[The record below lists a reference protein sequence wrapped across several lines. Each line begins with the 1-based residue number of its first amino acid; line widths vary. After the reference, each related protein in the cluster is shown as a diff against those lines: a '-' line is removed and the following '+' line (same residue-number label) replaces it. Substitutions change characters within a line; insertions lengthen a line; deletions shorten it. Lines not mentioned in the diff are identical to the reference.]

1 MEQTPQDTFAALAAL
16 EEEERRRQ
24 EAELANLQPSTV
36 GNQGPDFIPGE
47 AERAIAL
54 REAAGEAAGP
64 PPPEYTPF
72 REFTGDKYEETEDGR
87 GRETDDYIRYKR
99 AEEQVKGFNENP
111 VVQTLQGGADIAKS
125 IVQGTGDTLFGAI
138 KGLGWLSGTA
148 QSGWDEAAGGPK
160 GPSFIQQGTAAVDDY
175 WHQVNPQSDN
185 GAHHAIRKMWGV
197 IGPSVMIPAATIPR
211 LAALPFAAK
220 IPGAAKTTAAFA
232 ATMGIDAAVF
242 NSSTSSYDENAAKS
256 LNDMFGWNLPGA
268 TPEGAGSDEKWKYNQ
283 MENLGFSAAGGLIQG
298 VAALNT
304 WRKVRPK
311 KNMFEASWVHKW
323 DTQRHKLPT
332 DGVPTTGTQVEWDPA
347 VVLVP
352 KTTESAEGLV
362 RNADQIAQQTT
373 SPAIKEIDD
382 QIERVLNLEP
392 EALPPGRKEEMLSEL
407 AEVKQGIEV
416 DEMAFDPLTR
426 NINEAANARANALA
440 DEAAERIQTNQG
452 EYDPI
457 IHDPAPLDQK
467 AVSFNGPADP
477 LGAVVDTVRIQ
488 ENLGT
493 IKGQARAVLPTKG
506 MRALLNADGGTR
518 GAILEEIVQAVEPSR
533 EMTAIIEGGR
543 WKIDSP
549 KFIEGA
555 NKKVSQIVGEDP
567 KEFADAL
574 NRLKKQGQLGV
585 KTVSDEE
592 FIEWSLAAQTIFRD
606 FDPDKLR
613 AAALVTQQAA
623 DGATNAAWAANVL
636 DGVTDTTRQLSNMY
650 DNLGVVLRETNT
662 IRSLWGYKGQLLDM
676 AKDGRKLD
684 PESLA
689 KLADD
694 VDNIHAT
701 SQMKATQFVEEMK
714 RVAAE
719 EPEYLKAFTKAYDFT
734 GGNVDDITK
743 LNEWAAKKVSWTKA
757 IVDLDPTT
765 PSLWAQGVRG
775 IMYNSMLNGLAPLRA
790 LTGNAMLTIG
800 KPVSILAGSAFQAVG
815 DVVTTGGFV
824 SSNAQLKRALYTY
837 GGVVENFQRAW
848 GHAMKE
854 WDFVV
859 KNPEQAMQRGRHDV
873 QFAASDSFEVLEDM
887 ANGWY
892 RDGKFGQLFL
902 LNMARGM
909 SFYNNL
915 GISRWGVNL
924 LHTIDGFTNS
934 MMASGFA
941 RARAYD
947 ELFEANGGV
956 TIGKG
961 FQQAF
966 AKRQEELYSTAFD
979 STGLVTDKA
988 VKHAAEEIALNLD
1001 NDAIKL
1007 LNKVMDTVP
1016 ALKPLFMFPRT
1027 GLNGLTMAWS
1037 YNPLSGLGLAIGKA
1051 RRTFE
1056 AITPAMK
1063 DAVLREHGI
1072 TEFSEVAY
1080 QALKNEYRGRQL
1092 MGAGV
1097 VMAAGM
1103 FAVNGNLTGNG
1114 SHDAN
1119 EKKDMMRLG
1128 WKPLSIRIN
1137 GTWHSYQGMEPY
1149 QQLLALVADTVY
1161 QAERVDSA
1169 TSEDRFRKIG
1179 YAITM
1184 NVTNQTFLSG
1194 LSPLANLFKLN
1205 NEGAW
1210 ERFAAQV
1217 ANPLLP
1223 QAGVRSIL
1231 SKAIT
1236 PQLKDVE
1243 TDFWSYMKNYNRF
1256 LFSGNEGL
1264 KDQLDIFTGDR
1275 INYTD
1280 PMTSAINSV
1289 LPFFKSNGGTEPWRQ
1304 WLLGT
1309 GWNGLNNLRTNKLTS
1324 QPLTPDE
1331 RYFINNW
1338 IARHAG
1344 LRKQV
1349 QQLMNEEKKGKY
1361 IQKYVDARGQ
1371 KKQKEMPI
1379 SDTYVHQRL
1388 DRMIDNAF
1396 NAAWHAL
1403 ELEHESYYH
1412 IPILEQFKAQQ
1423 LQQGNPQGASKTS
1436 DKIQQLLQ
1444 SRQPLN

>member
-1 MEQTPQDTFAALAAL
+1 
-16 EEEERRRQ
+16 
-24 EAELANLQPSTV
+24 
-36 GNQGPDFIPGE
+36 
-47 AERAIAL
+47 
-54 REAAGEAAGP
+54 
-64 PPPEYTPF
+64 
-72 REFTGDKYEETEDGR
+72 
-87 GRETDDYIRYKR
+87 
-99 AEEQVKGFNENP
+99 
-111 VVQTLQGGADIAKS
+111 
-125 IVQGTGDTLFGAI
+125 
-138 KGLGWLSGTA
+138 
-148 QSGWDEAAGGPK
+148 
-160 GPSFIQQGTAAVDDY
+160 
-175 WHQVNPQSDN
+175 
-185 GAHHAIRKMWGV
+185 
-197 IGPSVMIPAATIPR
+197 MIPAATIPK
-211 LAALPFAAK
+211 LAAMPFAAH

-242 NSSTSSYDENAAKS
+242 NSSTSSYDENAAKA

-268 TPEGAGSDEKWKYNQ
+268 TPEGAGPDERWKYNQ
-283 MENLGFSAAGGLIQG
+283 MENMGFSAAGGLIQG
-298 VAALNT
+298 AAALNT
-304 WRKVRPK
+304 WRKVLKTRPK
-311 KNMFEASWVHKW
+311 ENKYAASWVHKW
-323 DTQRHKLPT
+323 DVQRWKLKV
-332 DGVPTTGTQVEWDPA
+332 DGPPAPGTQIEWDPA
-347 VVLVP
+347 IVVVP
-352 KTTESAEGLV
+352 KTTEAAEGLV
-362 RNADQIAQQTT
+362 RNAENIAQQTI
-373 SPAIKEIDD
+373 SPELKAIDD
-382 QIERVLNLEP
+382 QIDQLGLLDELG
-392 EALPPGRKEEMLSEL
+392 EAEELQL
-407 AEVKQGIEV
+407 AELVAQRGRIEV
-416 DEMAFDPLTR
+416 DEMPLDPLTR

-440 DEAAERIQTNQG
+440 DEAAEHIQTNQG

-457 IHDPAPLDQK
+457 LHDPAEAQAK
-467 AVSFNGPADP
+467 AVSINGPADP
-477 LGAVVDTVRIQ
+477 LGAVVDYARIG
-488 ENLGT
+488 ENMGT
-493 IKGQARAVLPTKG
+493 TRGQARAVLPTKG
-506 MRALLNADGGTR
+506 MRALLNAPDGTAR
-518 GAILEEIVQAVEPSR
+518 GEILEEIVQAVEPSR
-533 EMTAIIEGGR
+533 EMTAVIEGGR
-543 WKIDSP
+543 WKIESP

-555 NKKVSQIVGEDP
+555 NKKVAQIAGEDP

-574 NRLKKQGQLGV
+574 NKLKKQGQLGV

-592 FIEWSLAAQTIFRD
+592 FIEWSLATQTIFRD

-623 DGATNAAWAANVL
+623 DGATNAANAAMVL

-684 PESLA
+684 PEALA
-689 KLADD
+689 RLADD

-701 SQMKATQFVEEMK
+701 SQMKATQFVDEMK
-714 RVAAE
+714 RISTE

-757 IVDLDPTT
+757 FVDFDPKT

-775 IMYNSMLNGLAPLRA
+775 IMYNSMLNGLAPVRA

-800 KPVSILAGSAFQAVG
+800 KPVSVLTGSAFEAVG
-815 DVVTTGGFV
+815 EVATTGGFV
-824 SSNAQLKRALYTY
+824 STRAQLKRALYTY
-837 GGVVENFQRAW
+837 GGITENFQRAW

-873 QFAASDSFEVLEDM
+873 TFATSDSFEVLEDM
-887 ANGWY
+887 AEGWR
-892 RDGKFGQLFL
+892 RDGKFGELFL

-947 ELFEANGGV
+947 ELFKANGGV
-956 TIGKG
+956 TIGKD

-966 AKRQEELYSTAFD
+966 AKRQQDLYSTAFD
-979 STGLVTDKA
+979 STGLVTDEA
-988 VKHAAEEIALNLD
+988 VKHASQEIALNLD

-1007 LNKVMDTVP
+1007 LNQVIDHVP

-1027 GLNGLTMAWS
+1027 GVNGLTMAWS
-1037 YNPLSGLGLAIGKA
+1037 YNPLSGLGMAIGKA

-1056 AITPAMK
+1056 AITPQMK

-1072 TEFSEVAY
+1072 TEFSEAAF

-1114 SHDAN
+1114 PHDAN
-1119 EKKDMMRLG
+1119 EKKDMQRLG
-1128 WKPLSIRIN
+1128 WKPLSIRI
-1137 GTWHSYQGMEPY
+1137 GGKWHSYRGMEPY
-1149 QQLLALVADTVY
+1149 QQILSLVADAVY
-1161 QAERVDSA
+1161 VSERVDQA
-1169 TSEDRFRKIG
+1169 WSEDIFRKIG
-1179 YAITM
+1179 YALSM

-1210 ERFAAQV
+1210 QRFAAQV

-1231 SKAIT
+1231 NKAIT

-1243 TDFWSYMKNYNRF
+1243 TEFWGYMKNYNRF
-1256 LFSGNEGL
+1256 LYSGNEDL
-1264 KDQLDIFTGDR
+1264 KDQLDVFTGQR
-1275 INYTD
+1275 VNYTD
-1280 PMTSAINSV
+1280 PMTAAINSV

-1304 WLLGT
+1304 WLLST
-1309 GWNGLNNLRTNKLTS
+1309 GWNGLNNLRTNKLTG

-1338 IARHAG
+1338 VAKHAG
-1344 LRKQV
+1344 LKKQV
-1349 QQLMNEEKKGKY
+1349 QQLMVEEKKGKY

-1379 SDTYVHQRL
+1379 SKTYIHQRL
-1388 DRMIDNAF
+1388 DRMIDSAF

-1412 IPILEQFKAQQ
+1412 VPILEQFKKQQ
-1423 LQQGNPQGASKTS
+1423 LEQRDPQGASETS
-1436 DKIQQLLQ
+1436 DQIQQLLQ
-1444 SRQPLN
+1444 GRQPLN

>member
-1 MEQTPQDTFAALAAL
+1 MTNSYNPTPQDTFRALAL
-16 EEEERRRQ
+16 MEEEERQRQ
-24 EAELANLQPSTV
+24 EALLSQTEPTKV
-36 GNQGPDFIPGE
+36 GKHGPDVVPGQE
-47 AERAIAL
+47 EIIQQYRPEIGPPLVPGASEVAMEE
-54 REAAGEAAGP
+54 REAAKGP
-64 PPPEYTPF
+64 L
-72 REFTGDKYEETEDGR
+72 
-87 GRETDDYIRYKR
+87 TDVIDNQQDSLDAK
-99 AEEQVKGFNENP
+99 
-111 VVQTLQGGADIAKS
+111 IALL
-125 IVQGTGDTLFGAI
+125 QGTGDTLFGAI
-138 KGLGWLSGTA
+138 KGIGWL
-148 QSGWDEAAGGPK
+148 AGG
-160 GPSFIQQGTAAVDDY
+160 GRENSWVRQGTEALDDY

-197 IGPSVMIPAATIPR
+197 IGPSVIIPAASIPK
-211 LAALPFAAK
+211 LASLPFATH
-220 IPGAAKTTAAFA
+220 IPKAAKTTAAFA
-232 ATMGIDAAVF
+232 YTMGIDAAVF
-242 NSSTSSYDENAAKS
+242 NSSTSSYDENAAKA

-268 TPEGAGSDEKWKYNQ
+268 TPEGAGPDERWKYNQ
-283 MENLGFSAAGGLIQG
+283 MENMGFAAAGGLIQG

-304 WRKVRPK
+304 WRKALKARPK

-323 DTQRHKLPT
+323 DTQRHKLKV
-332 DGVPTTGTQVEWDPA
+332 DGPPAPGTQVEWDPG
-347 VVLVP
+347 VVVVP
-352 KTTESAEGLV
+352 KTNEAAEGLV
-362 RNADQIAQQTT
+362 RNANEIAQQTN
-373 SPAIKEIDD
+373 SPAIKEIED
-382 QIERVLNLEP
+382 QIEKVLNLEP
-392 EALPPGRKEEMLSEL
+392 EALPPGRKEEMLAEL
-407 AEVKQGIEV
+407 EEVRKGIEA
-416 DEMAFDPLTR
+416 EETALDPLTR
-426 NINEAANARANALA
+426 NINEAANARANSLA
-440 DEAAERIQTNQG
+440 DEAAEHLQTNQG
-452 EYDPI
+452 QYDPI
-457 IHDPAPLDQK
+457 LHEPAEAQAK
-467 AVSFNGPADP
+467 ATSINGPADP

-488 ENLGT
+488 ENMGT
-493 IKGQARAVLPTKG
+493 IKGQARAVLPTRG
-506 MRALLNADGGTR
+506 MRALLNAPDGTAR
-518 GAILEEIVQAVEPSR
+518 GEILEEIVQAIEPSR

-543 WKIDSP
+543 WKIESP

-555 NKKVSQIVGEDP
+555 DRKVQQIMGEDP
-567 KEFADAL
+567 KVFAEAL
-574 NRLKKQGQLGV
+574 NNLKSQVQLGV
-585 KTVSDEE
+585 KTLDDDQFV
-592 FIEWSLAAQTIFRD
+592 EWSLAAQTMFRD

-623 DGATNAAWAANVL
+623 DGATNAANAAMVL

-694 VDNIHAT
+694 VDNIHTT

-714 RVAAE
+714 RIATE

-757 IVDLDPTT
+757 FLDLDPKT

-800 KPVSILAGSAFQAVG
+800 KPVSILAGSAWQAG
-815 DVVTTGGFV
+815 TELVTTGATV
-824 SSNAQLKRALYTY
+824 SSQAQLKRALYTY
-837 GGVVENFQRAW
+837 GGIVENFQRAW

-859 KNPEQAMQRGRHDV
+859 KNPEQAMQRGRDDIK
-873 QFAASDSFEVLEDM
+873 FANSDAFEVLEDM
-887 ANGWY
+887 ADGWY
-892 RDGKFGQLFL
+892 NNGNYAELFL

-934 MMASGFA
+934 IMASGFA
-941 RARAYD
+941 RAKAYD
-947 ELFEANGGV
+947 ELLEANGGV

-966 AKRQEELYSTAFD
+966 SKRQQDLYSTAFD
-979 STGLVTDKA
+979 STGLVTDEA
-988 VKHAAEEIALNLD
+988 VKHASQEIALNLD

-1027 GLNGLTMAWS
+1027 GLNGLNMAWT
-1037 YNPLSGLGLAIGKA
+1037 YNPISGLGLAIGKA

-1072 TEFSEVAY
+1072 TEFSEIAY

-1114 SHDAN
+1114 PHDTN

-1128 WKPLSIRIN
+1128 WKPLSIRIG
-1137 GTWHSYQGMEPY
+1137 GTWHSYRGMEPY
-1149 QQLLALVADTVY
+1149 QQILSLIADATYVS
-1161 QAERVDSA
+1161 ERVDQA
-1169 TSEDRFRKIG
+1169 WSEDIFRKIG
-1179 YAITM
+1179 YALSM

-1210 ERFAAQV
+1210 QRFAAQV

-1231 SKAIT
+1231 NKAIT

-1243 TDFWSYMKNYNRF
+1243 MEFWSYMKNFNRF
-1256 LFSGNEGL
+1256 LYSSNDDL
-1264 KDQLDIFTGDR
+1264 KDQLDIFTGER

-1280 PMTSAINSV
+1280 PMTSAINSI
-1289 LPFFKSNGGTEPWRQ
+1289 LPFFKSNGGTESWRQ

-1309 GWNGLNNLRTNKLTS
+1309 GWNGLNNLRTNRITG
-1324 QPLTPDE
+1324 QPLKADE

-1338 IARHAG
+1338 IAKHGG
-1344 LRKQV
+1344 LKKQI
-1349 QQLMNEEKKGKY
+1349 QQLMVREQKGSVIK
-1361 IQKYVDARGQ
+1361 KYVDARGQ

-1379 SDTYVHQRL
+1379 SETYIHQEL

-1396 NAAWHAL
+1396 KAAWHAL
-1403 ELEHESYYH
+1403 ELEHESYYQ
-1412 IPILEQFKAQQ
+1412 IPILEQFKQQ
-1423 LQQGNPQGASKTS
+1423 QIEQGNPQGASRTS
-1436 DKIQQLLQ
+1436 DQIQQLLQ
-1444 SRQPLN
+1444 GRQPLN

>member
-1 MEQTPQDTFAALAAL
+1 MDQSPQETFALMAAL
-16 EEEERRRQ
+16 EEEERLRQ
-24 EAELANLQPSTV
+24 EAELARQQQES
-36 GNQGPDFIPGE
+36 E
-47 AERAIAL
+47 AEIARQYTPEIGPPMVPGASEVAMEE
-54 REAAGEAAGP
+54 REAAKGP
-64 PPPEYTPF
+64 L
-72 REFTGDKYEETEDGR
+72 
-87 GRETDDYIRYKR
+87 TDMIDTK
-99 AEEQVKGFNENP
+99 QDSLNTK
-111 VVQTLQGGADIAKS
+111 IALL
-125 IVQGTGDTLFGAI
+125 QGTGDTLFGAI
-138 KGLGWLSGTA
+138 KGIGWL
-148 QSGWDEAAGGPK
+148 AGG
-160 GPSFIQQGTAAVDDY
+160 GRENSWIRQGTEAIDDY

-197 IGPSVMIPAATIPR
+197 IGPSVMIPATTIPK
-211 LAALPFAAK
+211 LASLPFAAH
-220 IPGAAKTTAAFA
+220 IPKAAKTTAAFA
-232 ATMGIDAAVF
+232 YTMGIDAAVF
-242 NSSTSSYDENAAKS
+242 NSSTSSYDENAAKA

-268 TPEGAGSDEKWKYNQ
+268 TPEGAGPDERWKYNQ

-298 VAALNT
+298 AAALNT
-304 WRKVRPK
+304 WRKALKARPK

-323 DTQRHKLPT
+323 DTQRHKLKV
-332 DGVPTTGTQVEWDPA
+332 DGPPAPGTRVEWDPA
-347 VVLVP
+347 IVVIP
-352 KTTESAEGLV
+352 KTTEAAEGLV
-362 RNADQIAQQTT
+362 RNADNIAQQTI
-373 SPAIKEIDD
+373 SPELKQIYD
-382 QIERVLNLEP
+382 QIDELGNPDEW
-392 EALPPGRKEEMLSEL
+392 GEL
-407 AEVKQGIEV
+407 AEQEAARLLVEAKKIEV

-426 NINEAANARANALA
+426 NINEVANARANSLA
-440 DEAAERIQTNQG
+440 DEAAEHIQTNQG

-467 AVSFNGPADP
+467 AVSINGPADP
-477 LGAVVDTVRIQ
+477 LGAVVDHARIG
-488 ENLGT
+488 ENMGT
-493 IKGQARAVLPTKG
+493 IRGQARAVTSTKG
-506 MRALLNADGGTR
+506 LRDLLKADGGTR
-518 GAILEEIVQAVEPSR
+518 SEILEEIVQAVEPSR
-533 EMTAIIEGGR
+533 EMTAVIEGGR
-543 WKIDSP
+543 WKIESP

-555 NKKVSQIVGEDP
+555 NKKVAQIVGEDP

-574 NRLKKQGQLGV
+574 NKLKKQGQLGV

-592 FIEWSLAAQTIFRD
+592 FIEWSLASQTIFRD

-613 AAALVTQQAA
+613 AASLVVQQAA
-623 DGATNAAWAANVL
+623 DGATNAANAANVL

-684 PESLA
+684 PEALA
-689 KLADD
+689 RLADD
-694 VDNIHAT
+694 VDNIHTT

-714 RVAAE
+714 RIAKE

-757 IVDLDPTT
+757 FVDFDPAT

-775 IMYNSMLNGLAPLRA
+775 IMYNSLLNGLAPLRA

-800 KPVSILAGSAFQAVG
+800 KPVSVLAGSAFEAVG
-815 DVVTTGGFV
+815 DVATTGGFV
-824 SSNAQLKRALYTY
+824 STRAQLKRALYTY
-837 GGVVENFQRAW
+837 GGIIENFQRAW

-873 QFAASDSFEVLEDM
+873 TFATSDAFDVLEDM
-887 ANGWY
+887 AEGW
-892 RDGKFGQLFL
+892 RNDGKYGELFL
-902 LNMARGM
+902 LNSARVM

-947 ELFEANGGV
+947 ELFKANGGV
-956 TIGKG
+956 TIGKD

-966 AKRQEELYSTAFD
+966 AKRQRDLYSTAFD
-979 STGLVTDKA
+979 STGLVTDEA
-988 VKHAAEEIALNLD
+988 VKHASQEIALNLD

-1007 LNKVMDTVP
+1007 LNQVIDHVP

-1027 GLNGLTMAWS
+1027 GINGLNMAWS
-1037 YNPLSGLGLAIGKA
+1037 YNPLSGLGMAIGKA

-1056 AITPAMK
+1056 AVTPQMK

-1072 TEFSEVAY
+1072 TEFSEIAY
-1080 QALKNEYRGRQL
+1080 QALKSEYRGRQL

-1114 SHDAN
+1114 PHDAN
-1119 EKKDMMRLG
+1119 EKKDMQRLG

-1137 GTWHSYQGMEPY
+1137 GTWHSYRGMEPY
-1149 QQLLALVADTVY
+1149 QQILSLVADAVY
-1161 QAERVDSA
+1161 VSERVDQA
-1169 TSEDRFRKIG
+1169 WSEDIFRKIG
-1179 YAITM
+1179 YALSM

-1210 ERFAAQV
+1210 QRFAAQV

-1223 QAGVRSIL
+1223 QAGVRSVL

-1243 TDFWSYMKNYNRF
+1243 TEFWSYMKNYNRF
-1256 LFSGNEGL
+1256 FYSGNTDL
-1264 KDQLDIFTGDR
+1264 KDQLDVFTGDR
-1275 INYTD
+1275 VNYTE
-1280 PMTSAINSV
+1280 PLTSAINSV

-1304 WLLGT
+1304 WLLST
-1309 GWNGLNNLRTNKLTS
+1309 GWNGLNNLRTNKLTG

-1338 IARHAG
+1338 IAQHGG
-1344 LRKQV
+1344 LKKQV

-1361 IQKYVDARGQ
+1361 IQQYVDARGQ

-1379 SDTYVHQRL
+1379 SKTYVHQRL

-1412 IPILEQFKAQQ
+1412 IPILEEFKKQQ
-1423 LQQGNPQGASKTS
+1423 LEQRDPQGARKTS
-1436 DKIQQLLQ
+1436 DQIQQLLQ
-1444 SRQPLN
+1444 GRQPLN

>member
-1 MEQTPQDTFAALAAL
+1 MTNSYNPTPQDTFRALAL
-16 EEEERRRQ
+16 MEEEERQRQ
-24 EAELANLQPSTV
+24 EALLSQTQPTQVGKYGPDVVPGQEEIIQQYRPEIGPPMVPGASELAM
-36 GNQGPDFIPGE
+36 E
-47 AERAIAL
+47 E
-54 REAAGEAAGP
+54 REAAKGP
-64 PPPEYTPF
+64 L
-72 REFTGDKYEETEDGR
+72 
-87 GRETDDYIRYKR
+87 TDVIDNQQDSLDAK
-99 AEEQVKGFNENP
+99 
-111 VVQTLQGGADIAKS
+111 IALL
-125 IVQGTGDTLFGAI
+125 QGTGDTLFGAI
-138 KGLGWLSGTA
+138 KGMGWLMGST
-148 QSGWDEAAGGPK
+148 QSGWDEVAGGPK
-160 GPSFIQQGTAAVDDY
+160 GDNLIQQGTAAVDDY

-185 GAHHAIRKMWGV
+185 GAHHAIRKIWGV
-197 IGPSVMIPAATIPR
+197 VGPSVMIPAATIPK
-211 LAALPFAAK
+211 LAALPFAAH

-232 ATMGIDAAVF
+232 YTMGIDAAVF
-242 NSSTSSYDENAAKS
+242 NSSTSSYDENAAKA

-268 TPEGAGSDEKWKYNQ
+268 TPEGAGPDEKWKYNQ

-298 VAALNT
+298 AAALNT
-304 WRKVRPK
+304 WRKVRAK
-311 KNMFEASWVHKW
+311 KNMFEASWIHKW
-323 DTQRHKLPT
+323 DTQRQSLPK
-332 DGVPTTGTQVEWDPA
+332 DGPPAPGTQIEWDPA
-347 VVLVP
+347 IVVVP
-352 KTTESAEGLV
+352 KTTEAAEGLV
-362 RNADQIAQQTT
+362 RNADQIAQQTK
-373 SPAIKEIDD
+373 SPALREIDD
-382 QIERVLNLEP
+382 QIDQLGLLDELGEV
-392 EALPPGRKEEMLSEL
+392 EELQL
-407 AEVKQGIEV
+407 AELVAQRGRIEV

-426 NINEAANARANALA
+426 NINEAANARANSLA
-440 DEAAERIQTNQG
+440 DEAAKRIETNQG
-452 EYDPI
+452 QYDPI
-457 IHDPAPLDQK
+457 LHDPAPLDQK
-467 AVSFNGPADP
+467 AVSINGPADP

-488 ENLGT
+488 ENMGT
-493 IKGQARAVLPTKG
+493 IKGQARAVTSTKG
-506 MRALLNADGGTR
+506 LRDLLNANGPGR
-518 GAILEEIVQAVEPSR
+518 SEILEEIVQAVEPSR
-533 EMTAIIEGGR
+533 EMTAVIEGGR
-543 WKIDSP
+543 WKIESP

-555 NKKVSQIVGEDP
+555 NRKVAQIVGDDP
-567 KEFADAL
+567 TEFAEAL
-574 NRLKKQGQLGV
+574 NKLKKQGQLGV

-623 DGATNAAWAANVL
+623 DGATNAANAAMVL

-684 PESLA
+684 PEALA
-689 KLADD
+689 RLADD
-694 VDNIHAT
+694 VDNIHTT
-701 SQMKATQFVEEMK
+701 SQMKATQFVDEMK
-714 RVAAE
+714 RIATE
-719 EPEYLKAFTKAYDFT
+719 QPEYLKAFTKAYDFT
-734 GGNVDDITK
+734 GGNVDDIVK

-757 IVDLDPTT
+757 FLDLDPKT

-775 IMYNSMLNGLAPLRA
+775 IMYNSLLNGLAPLRA

-800 KPVSILAGSAFQAVG
+800 KPVSVLAGSAWQAG
-815 DVVTTGGFV
+815 TELATTGTTV
-824 SSNAQLKRALYTY
+824 SSQAQLKRALYTY
-837 GGVVENFQRAW
+837 GGIVENFQRAW
-848 GHAMKE
+848 GHALKE

-859 KNPEQAMQRGRHDV
+859 KNPEQAMQRGRDDIK
-873 QFAASDSFEVLEDM
+873 FANSDAFEVLEDM
-887 ANGWY
+887 ADGWY
-892 RDGKFGQLFL
+892 NNGNYAELFL

-934 MMASGFA
+934 IMASGFA
-941 RARAYD
+941 RAKAYD

-966 AKRQEELYSTAFD
+966 NKRQQDLYSTAFD
-979 STGLVTDKA
+979 STGLVTDEA
-988 VKHAAEEIALNLD
+988 VKHAAQEIALNLD

-1027 GLNGLTMAWS
+1027 GLNGLNMAWS
-1037 YNPLSGLGLAIGKA
+1037 YNPISGLGLAIGKA

-1056 AITPAMK
+1056 AVTPAMK

-1072 TEFSEVAY
+1072 TEFSEIAY

-1114 SHDAN
+1114 PHDSN

-1137 GTWHSYQGMEPY
+1137 GTWHSYRGMEPY
-1149 QQLLALVADTVY
+1149 QQILSLIADATYVS
-1161 QAERVDSA
+1161 ERVDQA
-1169 TSEDRFRKIG
+1169 WSEDIFRKIG
-1179 YAITM
+1179 YALSM

-1210 ERFAAQV
+1210 QRFAAQV

-1223 QAGVRSIL
+1223 QAGVRSVL
-1231 SKAIT
+1231 NKAIT

-1243 TDFWSYMKNYNRF
+1243 TEFWSYMKNSNKF
-1256 LFSGNEGL
+1256 LYSGNEDL
-1264 KDQLDIFTGDR
+1264 KDQLDIFTGER

-1280 PMTSAINSV
+1280 PFTSAINSV
-1289 LPFFKSNGGTEPWRQ
+1289 LPFFKSNGGHEPWRQ

-1309 GWNGLNNLRTNKLTS
+1309 GWNGLNNLRTNRITG
-1324 QPLTPDE
+1324 QPLKADE

-1338 IARHAG
+1338 IAQHAG
-1344 LRKQV
+1344 LQ
-1349 QQLMNEEKKGKY
+1349 QQIEQLMIREQKGSV
-1361 IQKYVDARGQ
+1361 IERYVDARGQ

-1379 SDTYVHQRL
+1379 SKTYVHLEL
-1388 DRMIDNAF
+1388 DRMIDSAF
-1396 NAAWHAL
+1396 KAAWHAL
-1403 ELEHESYYH
+1403 ELEHQSYH
-1412 IPILEQFKAQQ
+1412 QIPILEQFKQQ
-1423 LQQGNPQGASKTS
+1423 QIEQGNVQGASRTS
-1436 DKIQQLLQ
+1436 DQIQQLLQ
-1444 SRQPLN
+1444 TRQPLN

>member
-1 MEQTPQDTFAALAAL
+1 MRQSPQQTFAAIAAIQ
-16 EEEERRRQ
+16 ERERKRR
-24 EAELANLQPSTV
+24 EAILANLQPSTA

-54 REAAGEAAGP
+54 REAAAAEGP
-64 PPPEYTPF
+64 LAPEYTPI
-72 REFTGDKYEETEDGR
+72 REFTGDKYETREDG
-87 GRETDDYIRYKR
+87 GTRETDEYLRHQR
-99 AEEQVKGFNENP
+99 AEQTVRGFDENP
-111 VVQTLQGGADIAKS
+111 LVQTLQAGSDIAKS
-125 IVQGTGDTLFGAI
+125 IAQGTGDTFFGAI
-138 KGLGWLSGTA
+138 KGLGWLSG
-148 QSGWDEAAGGPK
+148 GGRDN
-160 GPSFIQQGTAAVDDY
+160 SLIRQGTAAVDDY
-175 WHQVNPQSDN
+175 WHQINPQSDN

-197 IGPSVMIPAATIPR
+197 IGPSVMIPAATIPK
-211 LAALPFAAK
+211 LAGLPFAAH
-220 IPGAAKTTAAFA
+220 IPKAAKTTAAFA
-232 ATMGIDAAVF
+232 YTMGIDAAVF
-242 NSSTSSYDENAAKS
+242 NSSTSSYDENAAKA

-268 TPEGAGSDEKWKYNQ
+268 TPEGAGPDERWKYNQ

-298 VAALNT
+298 AAALNT
-304 WRKVRPK
+304 WRKIRAK
-311 KNMFEASWVHKW
+311 KNMFEASWLHKW
-323 DTQRHKLPT
+323 DTQRRSLPK
-332 DGVPTTGTQVEWDPA
+332 DGPPAPGTQVEWDPA
-347 VVLVP
+347 IVVVP
-352 KTTESAEGLV
+352 KTTEAAEGLV
-362 RNADQIAQQTT
+362 RNADQIAQQTK
-373 SPAIKEIDD
+373 SPALREIDD
-382 QIERVLNLEP
+382 QIDQLGLLDELGEV
-392 EALPPGRKEEMLSEL
+392 EELQL
-407 AEVKQGIEV
+407 AELVAQRGRIEV

-426 NINEAANARANALA
+426 NINEADNARTISLT
-440 DEAAERIQTNQG
+440 DEAAKRLETNQG
-452 EYDPI
+452 QYDPI

-467 AVSFNGPADP
+467 AVSFNGPPDP
-477 LGAVVDTVRIQ
+477 LGAVIDHARIG
-488 ENLGT
+488 ENMGT
-493 IKGQARAVLPTKG
+493 IKGQARAVTSTKG
-506 MRALLNADGGTR
+506 LRDLLNADGGTR
-518 GAILEEIVQAVEPSR
+518 GEILEEIVQAVEPSR
-533 EMTAIIEGGR
+533 EMTAVIEGGR

-549 KFIEGA
+549 RFIEGA
-555 NKKVSQIVGEDP
+555 NRKVAQIVGDDP
-567 KEFADAL
+567 TEFAEAL
-574 NRLKKQGQLGV
+574 NNLKKQGQLGV

-684 PESLA
+684 PEALA
-689 KLADD
+689 RLADD

-714 RVAAE
+714 RIATE

-757 IVDLDPTT
+757 FVDFDPKT

-775 IMYNSMLNGLAPLRA
+775 IMYNSLLNGLAPLRA

-800 KPVSILAGSAFQAVG
+800 KPVSVLAGSAFESIGEVS
-815 DVVTTGGFV
+815 TTGRFV
-824 SSNAQLKRALYTY
+824 STQAQLKRALYTY
-837 GGVVENFQRAW
+837 GGITENFQRAG

-873 QFAASDSFEVLEDM
+873 TFAASDAFEVLDSM
-887 ANGWY
+887 AEGW
-892 RDGKFGQLFL
+892 RHEGKIGQLAM

-915 GISRWGVNL
+915 AISRWGVNL

-947 ELFEANGGV
+947 ELFKANGGV
-956 TIGKG
+956 TIGKD

-966 AKRQEELYSTAFD
+966 TKRQQDLYSTAFD
-979 STGLVTDKA
+979 STGLVTDEA
-988 VKHAAEEIALNLD
+988 VKHASQEIALNLD

-1007 LNKVMDTVP
+1007 LNQVIDHVP

-1027 GLNGLTMAWS
+1027 GLNGLNMAWS

-1051 RRTFE
+1051 RKTFE

-1063 DAVLREHGI
+1063 EVVLREHGI
-1072 TEFSEVAY
+1072 TEFSDAAFE
-1080 QALKNEYRGRQL
+1080 ALKNEYRGRQL

-1114 SHDAN
+1114 PHDSN

-1137 GTWHSYQGMEPY
+1137 GNWHSYRGMEPY
-1149 QQLLALVADTVY
+1149 QQILSLVADAVY
-1161 QAERVDSA
+1161 VSERVDQA
-1169 TSEDRFRKIG
+1169 WSEDILRKIG
-1179 YAITM
+1179 YALSM

-1210 ERFAAQV
+1210 QRFAAQV

-1223 QAGVRSIL
+1223 QAGVRSVL

-1243 TDFWSYMKNYNRF
+1243 TEFWSYMKNFNRF
-1256 LFSGNEGL
+1256 LYSGNEDL
-1264 KDQLDIFTGDR
+1264 KDQLDIFTGER
-1275 INYTD
+1275 INYTE
-1280 PMTSAINSV
+1280 PMTAAINSI

-1309 GWNGLNNLRTNKLTS
+1309 GWNGLTNLRTNKLTG
-1324 QPLTPDE
+1324 QPLSSDE

-1338 IARHAG
+1338 IAQHAG
-1344 LRKQV
+1344 LKKQI
-1349 QQLMNEEKKGKY
+1349 QHLMVEEKKGKY
-1361 IQKYVDARGQ
+1361 IKEYVNARGQ
-1371 KKQKEMPI
+1371 KKQKELPI
-1379 SDTYVHQRL
+1379 SQTYIHRRL
-1388 DRMIDNAF
+1388 DRMIANAF
-1396 NAAWHAL
+1396 KAAWHAL
-1403 ELEHESYYH
+1403 ELEHQSYSQ
-1412 IPILEQFKAQQ
+1412 IPILEKVKTGQ
-1423 LQQGNPQGASKTS
+1423 LRVGDPRGASQTS
-1436 DKIQQLLQ
+1436 DQIQQLLQ
-1444 SRQPLN
+1444 GRQPLN

>member
-1 MEQTPQDTFAALAAL
+1 MDTYHWL
-16 EEEERRRQ
+16 EAQKEEERQRQ
-24 EAELANLQPSTV
+24 EAELALQ
-36 GNQGPDFIPGE
+36 QQERE
-47 AERAIAL
+47 AEIARQYAPEIGPPMVPGASEVAMKEMEAAKGPLTDIIDKQQDSLDAKIAL
-54 REAAGEAAGP
+54 
-64 PPPEYTPF
+64 
-72 REFTGDKYEETEDGR
+72 
-87 GRETDDYIRYKR
+87 
-99 AEEQVKGFNENP
+99 
-111 VVQTLQGGADIAKS
+111 L
-125 IVQGTGDTLFGAI
+125 QGTGDTFFGAV
-138 KGLGWLSGTA
+138 KGLGWLAGST
-148 QSGWDEAAGGPK
+148 QSGWDELAGGPK
-160 GPSFIQQGTAAVDDY
+160 GDNLIQQGTAAVDDY

-197 IGPSVMIPAATIPR
+197 IGPSVMIPAATIPK
-211 LAALPFAAK
+211 LAAMPFAAH
-220 IPGAAKTTAAFA
+220 IPKAAKTTAAFA

-242 NSSTSSYDENAAKS
+242 NSSTSSYDENAAKA

-268 TPEGAGSDEKWKYNQ
+268 TPEGAGPDEKWKYNQ

-298 VAALNT
+298 AAALNT
-304 WRKVRPK
+304 WRKALKASPK
-311 KNMFEASWVHKW
+311 KNMFEASCVHKW
-323 DTQRHKLPT
+323 DTQRHKLKV
-332 DGVPTTGTQVEWDPA
+332 DGPPAPGTQVEWDPA
-347 VVLVP
+347 IVVIP
-352 KTTESAEGLV
+352 KTTEAAEGLV
-362 RNADQIAQQTT
+362 RNADNIAQQTV
-373 SPAIKEIDD
+373 SPALKEIDD
-382 QIERVLNLEP
+382 QIDALGLLDELG
-392 EALPPGRKEEMLSEL
+392 EADELRL
-407 AEVKQGIEV
+407 AELVAERKRIEV

-426 NINEAANARANALA
+426 NINEAANARANALT
-440 DEAAERIQTNQG
+440 DEATERIQTNQG

-457 IHDPAPLDQK
+457 LHDPAEAQAK
-467 AVSFNGPADP
+467 AVSINGPPDP

-488 ENLGT
+488 ENMGT
-493 IKGQARAVLPTKG
+493 IRGQARAVLPTKG
-506 MRALLNADGGTR
+506 MRALLNAPDGTVR
-518 GAILEEIVQAVEPSR
+518 GEILEEIVQAVEPSR
-533 EMTAIIEGGR
+533 EMTAVIEGGR
-543 WKIDSP
+543 WKIESP

-555 NKKVSQIVGEDP
+555 NKKISQIAGEDP
-567 KEFADAL
+567 KEFAEAL
-574 NRLKKQGQLGV
+574 NKLKKQGQLGV
-585 KTVSDEE
+585 KTVSDDE

-606 FDPDKLR
+606 FDPDKFR
-613 AAALVTQQAA
+613 AAALVVQQAA
-623 DGATNAAWAANVL
+623 DGATNAANAAMVL
-636 DGVTDTTRQLSNMY
+636 DGVTDTTRQLFNMY

-684 PESLA
+684 PKALDALA
-689 KLADD
+689 KN
-694 VDNIHAT
+694 VDNIHT
-701 SQMKATQFVEEMK
+701 ESLKKATEFVTELK
-714 RVAAE
+714 RITTE
-719 EPEYLKAFTKAYDFT
+719 KPEYLKAFTKAYDFT

-757 IVDLDPTT
+757 FVDLDPTT

-775 IMYNSMLNGLAPLRA
+775 IAYNSMLNGLAPLRA

-800 KPVSILAGSAFQAVG
+800 KPVSVLAGSAFEAIG
-815 DVVTTGGFV
+815 DVATTGGFV
-824 SSNAQLKRALYTY
+824 STQAQLKRALYTY
-837 GGVVENFQRAW
+837 GGIVENFQRAW

-859 KNPEQAMQRGRHDV
+859 KNPDQAMQRGRHDV
-873 QFAASDSFEVLEDM
+873 TFAASDAFEVLDDM

-892 RDGKFGQLFL
+892 NDGKFGQLAL
-902 LNMARGM
+902 LNMARVM

-947 ELFEANGGV
+947 ELFQANGGV
-956 TIGKG
+956 TIGKE

-966 AKRQEELYSTAFD
+966 TKKQQELYSTAFD
-979 STGLVTDKA
+979 STGLVTDEA
-988 VKHAAEEIALNLD
+988 VKHAASEIALNLD
-1001 NDAIKL
+1001 SNIIKG
-1007 LNKVMDTVP
+1007 LNKCLDTVP

-1027 GLNGLTMAWS
+1027 GLNGLNMAWS
-1037 YNPLSGLGLAIGKA
+1037 YNPLSGLGMAIGKA
-1051 RRTFE
+1051 RKTFE
-1056 AITPAMK
+1056 AVTPQAK

-1072 TEFSEVAY
+1072 TEFSEPAF

-1097 VMAAGM
+1097 VMAAGI

-1114 SHDAN
+1114 PHDAA
-1119 EKKDMMRLG
+1119 EKKDMVRLG

-1137 GTWHSYQGMEPY
+1137 GTWHSYRGMEPY
-1149 QQLLALVADTVY
+1149 QQLLSLVADTVY
-1161 QAERVDSA
+1161 FSERVDQA
-1169 TSEDRFRKIG
+1169 ISEDRFRKIG
-1179 YAITM
+1179 YAISM

-1194 LSPLANLFKLN
+1194 LRPLAQMLALN
-1205 NEGAW
+1205 NELAW
-1210 ERFAAQV
+1210 EKFAAQAV
-1217 ANPLLP
+1217 NPLLP

-1243 TDFWSYMKNYNRF
+1243 TEFWNYMKNYNRF
-1256 LFSGNEGL
+1256 LFSGNDDL
-1264 KDQLDIFTGDR
+1264 KDQLDVFTGDR

-1309 GWNGLNNLRTNKLTS
+1309 GWNGLNNLRTNKLTG

-1338 IARHAG
+1338 IAQHGG
-1344 LRKQV
+1344 LKKQV
-1349 QQLMNEEKKGKY
+1349 QQLMNEEKEGKY

-1379 SDTYVHQRL
+1379 SETYVHQRL

-1396 NAAWHAL
+1396 NAAWSAL
-1403 ELEHESYYH
+1403 ELEHESYYS
-1412 IPILEQFKAQQ
+1412 IPMLEQFKKQQ
-1423 LQQGNPQGASKTS
+1423 LQYGDPQGASKTS
-1436 DKIQQLLQ
+1436 DQIQQLLQ
-1444 SRQPLN
+1444 GRQPLN

>member
-1 MEQTPQDTFAALAAL
+1 MRQSPQETFAALAAL
-16 EEEERRRQ
+16 DEEERLRQ
-24 EAELANLQPSTV
+24 EAELANLQPSTA

-47 AERAIAL
+47 AEQALAL
-54 REAAGEAAGP
+54 REAAAVAAGP

-72 REFTGDKYEETEDGR
+72 REFTGDKYEDGH
-87 GRETDDYIRYKR
+87 GAKTDEYIRHQR
-99 AEEQVKGFNENP
+99 AEQAVKGFDENP
-111 VVQTLQGGADIAKS
+111 IVQTLQGGADVAKS
-125 IVQGTGDTLFGAI
+125 LVQGTGDTFFGAL
-138 KGLGWLSGTA
+138 KGMGWLMGST
-148 QSGWDEAAGGPK
+148 QSGWDELAGGPK
-160 GPSFIQQGTAAVDDY
+160 GNNLVQQGTAAIDDY

-197 IGPSVMIPAATIPR
+197 IGPSVMIPAATIPK
-211 LAALPFAAK
+211 LAALPFAAH

-242 NSSTSSYDENAAKS
+242 NSSTSSYDENAAKA

-268 TPEGAGSDEKWKYNQ
+268 TPEGAGPDERWKYNQ

-298 VAALNT
+298 AAALNT
-304 WRKVRPK
+304 WRKVRAK
-311 KNMFEASWVHKW
+311 KNMFEASWIHKW
-323 DTQRHKLPT
+323 DTQRQRLPK
-332 DGVPTTGTQVEWDPA
+332 DGPPAPGTQVEWDPA
-347 VVLVP
+347 IVVVP
-352 KTTESAEGLV
+352 KTTEAAEGLV
-362 RNADQIAQQTT
+362 RSADQIAQQTK
-373 SPAIKEIDD
+373 SPALREIDD
-382 QIERVLNLEP
+382 QIDQLGLLDELGEV
-392 EALPPGRKEEMLSEL
+392 EELQL
-407 AEVKQGIEV
+407 AELVAQRGRIEV

-426 NINEAANARANALA
+426 NINEAANARANSLA
-440 DEAAERIQTNQG
+440 DEAAEHIQTNQG

-457 IHDPAPLDQK
+457 LHDPAAAPDK
-467 AVSFNGPADP
+467 AVPINGPADP

-488 ENLGT
+488 ENMGT
-493 IKGQARAVLPTKG
+493 IKGQARAVLPTRG
-506 MRALLNADGGTR
+506 MRALLNAPNGTAR
-518 GAILEEIVQAVEPSR
+518 GEILEEIVQAVEPSR
-533 EMTAIIEGGR
+533 EMTAVIEGGR
-543 WKIDSP
+543 WKIESP

-555 NKKVSQIVGEDP
+555 NRKVAQIVGDDP
-567 KEFADAL
+567 TEFAEAL
-574 NRLKKQGQLGV
+574 NNLKKQGQLGV

-623 DGATNAAWAANVL
+623 DGATNAANAAMVL

-684 PESLA
+684 PEALA

-694 VDNIHAT
+694 VDNIHT
-701 SQMKATQFVEEMK
+701 KSLEKATEFVTELK
-714 RVAAE
+714 RISE
-719 EPEYLKAFTKAYDFT
+719 KEPEYLKAFTKAYDFT
-734 GGNVDDITK
+734 DGNVDDITK

-757 IVDLDPTT
+757 FVDFDPKT

-775 IMYNSMLNGLAPLRA
+775 IMYNSYLNGLAPVRA

-815 DVVTTGGFV
+815 DVATTGGFV
-824 SSNAQLKRALYTY
+824 STQAQLKRALYTY
-837 GGVVENFQRAW
+837 GGIVENFQRAW

-887 ANGWY
+887 AEGWR
-892 RDGKFGQLFL
+892 RDGKFGQLAL

-956 TIGKG
+956 TIGKE

-966 AKRQEELYSTAFD
+966 AKKQQELYSTAFD
-979 STGLVTDKA
+979 STGLVTDEA
-988 VKHAAEEIALNLD
+988 VKHAASEIALNLD
-1001 NDAIKL
+1001 NNIIKG
-1007 LNKVMDTVP
+1007 LNKALDAVP

-1037 YNPLSGLGLAIGKA
+1037 YNPLSGLGMAIGKA

-1056 AITPAMK
+1056 AVTPQMK

-1092 MGAGV
+1092 MGASV

-1114 SHDAN
+1114 PQDAA

-1137 GTWHSYQGMEPY
+1137 GTWHSYRGMEPY
-1149 QQLLALVADTVY
+1149 QQILSLVADTVY
-1161 QAERVDSA
+1161 FSERVDQA
-1169 TSEDRFRKIG
+1169 ISEDRFRKIG
-1179 YAITM
+1179 YALSM

-1194 LSPLANLFKLN
+1194 LRPLAQLIALN

-1210 ERFAAQV
+1210 ERFAAQI

-1231 SKAIT
+1231 SNAIT

-1243 TDFWSYMKNYNRF
+1243 TEFWSYIKNFNRF
-1256 LFSGNEGL
+1256 LYSGNEDL
-1264 KDQLDIFTGDR
+1264 KDQLDIFTGER

-1280 PMTSAINSV
+1280 HMTSAINSI
-1289 LPFFKSNGGTEPWRQ
+1289 LPFFKSNGGHEPWRQ

-1309 GWNGLNNLRTNKLTS
+1309 GWNGLNNLRTNKLTG
-1324 QPLTPDE
+1324 QPLSPDE

-1338 IARHAG
+1338 IAKHAG
-1344 LRKQV
+1344 LRQQV

-1379 SDTYVHQRL
+1379 SETYVHQRL

-1412 IPILEQFKAQQ
+1412 IPILEQFKEQQ
-1423 LQQGNPQGASKTS
+1423 LQQGNPQGASRTS
-1436 DKIQQLLQ
+1436 DQIQQLLQ